1 MKNKVWN
8 TFDEAVADVPDGASI
23 MIGGFS
29 APGVPLNLV
38 AALVRQGA
46 RDLTVITNHPESQL
60 SAGALVDARQVRRAY
75 CAFSASTHPSRRGL
89 FEELVEAG
97 EIEAFVMPQGTLVE
111 RMRAAAA
118 GIGAFYTRASIGT
131 ELAETKEH
139 RVIDGKEYVLE
150 YPLAADYAFI
160 RATRA
165 DTFGNLQYHGTQRNF
180 NPIMAMAA
188 RVTVAEIEGDI
199 VEPGGIDPDHV
210 HTPGIFVDR
219 IIKVPPRPE
228 GLWTLPEDR
237 RD

>member
-1 MKNKVWN
+1 
-8 TFDEAVADVPDGASI
+8 
-23 MIGGFS
+23 
-29 APGVPLNLV
+29 
-38 AALVRQGA
+38 
-46 RDLTVITNHPESQL
+46 
-60 SAGALVDARQVRRAY
+60 
-75 CAFSASTHPSRRGL
+75 
-89 FEELVEAG
+89 
-97 EIEAFVMPQGTLVE
+97 
-111 RMRAAAA
+111 MRAAAA